1 MLGQKEKLILQY
13 LYHKREEFVT
23 SKELAAHLDCSD
35 RTVRTY
41 IKSLISF
48 IDHEKGL
55 EIISKQ
61 GHGYQLILEEE
72 SDYLNVISDNNIQVG
87 TENIDINDRHNFIIN
102 KLIFEQEYIL
112 FEDLMD
118 QLYVSRS
125 TLSSDFKKIRHE
137 FAKYDLKI
145 ESRAN
150 KGVYVSGAEHDKR
163 HFIMDYFFSGYFLK
177 NIHQYVGDDFFKLPI
192 SFEELTII
200 VLDECRSQYLKLSDF
215 VIQNLIVH
223 IALAITRVNDG
234 FKISQLKID
243 QKKFKT
249 EILVAKNILRRVE
262 HVTGTN
268 FPVEEINYIALHLI
282 SESIHAENTDS
293 LDQISL
299 RQDLVEAATEI
310 DHRYGYQ
317 FSQDFTFI
325 EGLLKHL
332 EVLLERVR
340 NKVRLDNPLLD
351 DIQKQYKEAYLIS
364 RSLMSKLK
372 YFKDFHLSDDEI
384 AYVTLHLLAGIE
396 RFYQNN
402 KLNALVI
409 CATGYG
415 SAQMLRMRLENELG
429 RQLNVVNLV
438 GYYDITDEKLEG
450 IDLIISTID
459 LSNLVFSVPVFTV
472 SVFLKDDEVQRIK
485 DQLAQLDCKHHHRHH
500 TNEKMT
506 DANIF
511 DHYFSKDYFTVFE
524 QSDKESVLSQMIRSL
539 DSNENDQYQS
549 SMKELIANRESM
561 STVIFDQDIAVPHP
575 LKAVDKQG
583 KIGIAIIPT
592 GIYWE
597 KGFEA
602 IKLVFLV
609 SPSIYNNEGLAEMTR
624 LIVDLTESPETK
636 EKLIACRDFETFKH
650 ILLNMK

>member
-13 LYHKREEFVT
+13 LYQKREEFVT
-23 SKELAAHLDCSD
+23 SKELAAYLDCSD

-48 IDHEKGL
+48 IDQESGL

-61 GHGYQLILEEE
+61 GHGYQLILEDE
-72 SDYLNVISDNNIQVG
+72 SDYLNVVSDNNIQVG

-102 KLIFEQEYIL
+102 KLIFEQEDIL

-125 TLSSDFKKIRHE
+125 TLSSDFKKIRHQ
-137 FAKYDLKI
+137 FARYDLKI

-223 IALAITRVNDG
+223 IALAITRVTDG
-234 FKISQLKID
+234 FKISQLNID

-249 EILVAKNILRRVE
+249 EILVAQNILRRVE

-268 FPVEEINYIALHLI
+268 FPKEEINYIALHLI
-282 SESIHAENTDS
+282 SESIHAENTDT

-299 RQDLVEAATEI
+299 RQDLLDAASEI
-310 DHRYGYQ
+310 DNRYGYQ

-340 NKVRLDNPLLD
+340 NKVRLDNPLLE

-384 AYVTLHLLAGIE
+384 AYVTLHLLEGIE

-506 DANIF
+506 DASIF

-524 QSDKESVLSQMIRSL
+524 QSDKESVLSHMIRSL
-539 DSNENDQYQS
+539 DSNENDQYQT

-561 STVIFDQDIAVPHP
+561 STVIFDQEIAVPHP
-575 LKAVDKQG
+575 LKAIDKQG

-609 SPSIYNNEGLAEMTR
+609 SPSIHNNDGLAEMTR
-624 LIVDLTESPETK
+624 LIVDLTESPKTK

>member
-61 GHGYQLILEEE
+61 GHGYQLTLEEE

>member
-13 LYHKREEFVT
+13 LYQNRGSFVT
-23 SKELAAHLDCSD
+23 SKELSKHLACSD

-48 IDHEKGL
+48 IEQEKGL
-55 EIISKQ
+55 QIVSKQ
-61 GHGYQLILEEE
+61 GHGYQLELENEA
-72 SDYLNVISDNNIQVG
+72 DYLNIVSENHIQVG

-102 KLIFEQEYIL
+102 KLIFEQEEIL

-137 FAKYDLKI
+137 LAHYDLKI

-177 NIHQYVGDDFFKLPI
+177 NIHQYIGDDFFKLPI

-200 VLDECRSQYLKLSDF
+200 VLDECRSRYLKLSDF

-223 IALAITRVNDG
+223 IALAIKRVNDG
-234 FKISQLKID
+234 FKISQLNID
-243 QKKFKT
+243 QLKFKS
-249 EILVAKNILRRVE
+249 EILVATNILRRLE
-262 HVTGTN
+262 QVTGTD
-268 FPVEEINYIALHLI
+268 FPDEEINYIALHLI
-282 SESIHAENTDS
+282 SESIHAENSDS
-293 LDQISL
+293 LDYISL
-299 RQDLVEAATEI
+299 RQDLLDATTEI
-310 DHRYGYQ
+310 DHSYGYQ

-351 DIQKQYKEAYLIS
+351 DIQRQYKEAFLIS
-364 RSLMSKLK
+364 RSLMSKMN
-372 YFKDFHLSDDEI
+372 YFKDFDLSDDEI

-402 KLNALVI
+402 KLNTLVI

-429 RQLNVVNLV
+429 RQINIVNLV
-438 GYYDITDEKLEG
+438 GYYDLTDERLEG

-459 LSNLVFSVPVFTV
+459 LSNLVFSVPVLTT
-472 SVFLKDDEVQRIK
+472 SVFLKDDEVQMIK
-485 DQLAQLDCKHHHRHH
+485 NQLAEIDCKHYRSSQNN
-500 TNEKMT
+500 TTMT
-506 DANIF
+506 DVKVF
-511 DHYFSKDYFTVFE
+511 DDYFSKDYFMVCQE
-524 QSDKESVLSQMIRSL
+524 GDKETVLRQLITL
-539 DSNENDQYQS
+539 LNTKGDDQYRL
-549 SMKELIANRESM
+549 SMKELIARRESM

-575 LKAVDKQG
+575 IKAIDKQG
-583 KIGIAIIPT
+583 KIGVAIIPT

-597 KGFEA
+597 EGFEA
-602 IKLVFLV
+602 VKLVFLV
-609 SPSIYNNEGLAEMTR
+609 SPSIYKNDGLAEMTR
-624 LIVDLTESPETK
+624 LLVSLTECTQTK
-636 EKLIACRDFETFKH
+636 EKLIACQDFESFKQI
-650 ILLNMK
+650 ILDIK